1 MPPEAAI
8 ASSSHP
14 PRRREEPDKTKS
26 PVADGSSVTLIRRA
40 LSGRPFRGY
49 KGAGES
55 AIVIDPA
62 YGVRA
67 SVDEAGLAEA

>member
-26 PVADGSSVTLIRRA
+26 PVADGVERYFDSKSPIRQTLPR
-40 LSGRPFRGY
+40 L
-49 KGAGES
+49 
-55 AIVIDPA
+55 
-62 YGVRA
+62 
-67 SVDEAGLAEA
+67 